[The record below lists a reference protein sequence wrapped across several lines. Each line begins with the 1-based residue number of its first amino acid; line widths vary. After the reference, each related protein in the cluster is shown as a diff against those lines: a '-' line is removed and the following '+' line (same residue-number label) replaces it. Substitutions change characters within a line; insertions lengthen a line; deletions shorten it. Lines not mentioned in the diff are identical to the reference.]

1 MPTDVVMVE
10 LVESLRKWDF
20 MGQTVTETV
29 QLISGLLLR
38 KITSFGTVPRSGKC
52 LGALPHCS

>member
-1 MPTDVVMVE
+1 MPTDAEMVE
-10 LVESLRKWDF
+10 LVEGFTKWDF

-38 KITSFGTVPRSGKC
+38 KITTFGTVPSSGKC
-52 LGALPHCS
+52 L